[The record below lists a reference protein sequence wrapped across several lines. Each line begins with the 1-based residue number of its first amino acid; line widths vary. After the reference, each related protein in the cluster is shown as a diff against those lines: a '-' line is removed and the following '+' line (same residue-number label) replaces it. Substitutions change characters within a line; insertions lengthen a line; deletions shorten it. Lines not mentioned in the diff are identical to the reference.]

1 MSVCETV
8 KGALMK
14 NLIRRTSK
22 EPLGFIAAL
31 FAAAVLA
38 LPTPTLA
45 GTTDHSACE
54 AAKSSTRSISGI
66 RVQFKVEA
74 ITPQSFYMGEVWVPS
89 IRGAQAGR
97 EFSVEARAV
106 GLDAGG
112 KEVKI
117 SPEWETS
124 DPDMVKISGNGARVR
139 LTVLKPGQ
147 SEVTLTCMGISRI
160 LPVEARQDGEIMR
173 VEIR

>member
-1 MSVCETV
+1 VKISIYKSFRDHIRFTV
-8 KGALMK
+8 A
-14 NLIRRTSK
+14 I
-22 EPLGFIAAL
+22 IAMLSLA
-31 FAAAVLA
+31 FQVAA
-38 LPTPTLA
+38 LA

-54 AAKSSTRSISGI
+54 AAKSSTKSISEI
-66 RVQFKVEA
+66 RVQFKMEA

-106 GLDAGG
+106 GLDAEG

-117 SPEWETS
+117 RPEWETS
-124 DPDMVKISGNGARVR
+124 DPGMVKISGNGASVR